1 MSNVNYNDYLPSY
14 KDLNDKNDAEQR
26 TFNTKRKDTKRENA
40 RAYRRHMR
48 VTKDKRLRAIIC
60 SCGYIPNA
68 GWIRHDFVDGE
79 YVCVGNYIK
88 YPKNSNAQRFLKRY
102 SNRIVRKS
110 PVPRN
115 GSGYKKL
122 FDYWWS
128 LY

>member
-1 MSNVNYNDYLPSY
+1 MPNVNYNDYLPSD
-14 KDLNDKNDAEQR
+14 KDLNDKNDADQR
-26 TFNTKRKDTKRENA
+26 TFNAKRKNERNKNS

-60 SCGYIPNA
+60 SCGYIPHA
-68 GWIRHDFVDGE
+68 GWIEHDWKT
-79 YVCVGNYIK
+79 GNCIGKYIK

-102 SNRIVRKS
+102 SNRIVRKHS
-110 PVPRN
+110 IPLR
-115 GSGYKKL
+115 GAGYKKL